1 MGERGT
7 GRGEGDHAGH
17 ASRPDLRHEL
27 RDLGRSYHRPGPDQ
41 AETMVERV
49 LAQILAE
56 GAPVLVAEPPPG
68 KVRLRRWLRMRWRM
82 FSAAFCG
89 LLTVAVLT
97 PPVRATVGDWFGFS
111 GVRIQQVPSA
121 RPPQEGQV
129 PPCEGTMSLS
139 TAAQRAGFAPVVPAA
154 LGVPDGVQVTSEP
167 GGRFLISLCWDDG
180 GSPIRLD
187 EFPARLDT
195 AFTKTVTHTPDW
207 LEVRGG
213 ADRGHKESALWFS
226 EPHRLTFWME
236 DATGASWSRSE
247 RTSGPT
253 LLWAL
258 DQESDRSDR
267 PSGPSGQESV
277 ARLTLRLEGVASR
290 DQAVRIAESVAP
302 RK

>member
-1 MGERGT
+1 MGERGA
-7 GRGEGDHAGH
+7 GHGQGDDAGH

-27 RDLGRSYHRPGPDQ
+27 RDLGRSYHRAGPDQ

-56 GAPVLVAEPPPG
+56 GAPLLVAKPPPRR
-68 KVRLRRWLRMRWRM
+68 VRLRRWLRMQWRV

-121 RPPQEGQV
+121 RPPQEGSA
-129 PPCEGTMSLS
+129 PPCEGAMSLR

-180 GSPIRLD
+180 GNPIRLD

-195 AFTKTVTHTPDW
+195 AFTKTVTHAPDW

-213 ADRGHKESALWFS
+213 GDQGYTESALWFS

-236 DATGASWSRSE
+236 DATGDSWRRSE

-258 DQESDRSDR
+258 DQESDRSDH
-267 PSGPSGQESV
+267 PSGPSEEES
-277 ARLTLRLEGVASR
+277 ALRLTLRLEGVDSQ
-290 DQAVRIAESVAP
+290 DQAVRIAGSVAP
-302 RK
+302 PK